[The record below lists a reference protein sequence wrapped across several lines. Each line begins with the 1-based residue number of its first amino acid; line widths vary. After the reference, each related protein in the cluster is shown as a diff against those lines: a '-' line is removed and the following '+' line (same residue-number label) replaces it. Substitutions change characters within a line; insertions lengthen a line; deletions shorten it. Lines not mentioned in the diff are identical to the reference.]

1 MDFMVYIV
9 VLLGTRW
16 RKQSIPIIGKR
27 RRTTMSDF
35 DSFRNAVLEDDD
47 LQDEV
52 MSMPM
57 QTSWVRMVT

>member
-1 MDFMVYIV
+1 
-9 VLLGTRW
+9 
-16 RKQSIPIIGKR
+16 
-27 RRTTMSDF
+27 MSDF

-52 MSMPM
+52 ISMPM